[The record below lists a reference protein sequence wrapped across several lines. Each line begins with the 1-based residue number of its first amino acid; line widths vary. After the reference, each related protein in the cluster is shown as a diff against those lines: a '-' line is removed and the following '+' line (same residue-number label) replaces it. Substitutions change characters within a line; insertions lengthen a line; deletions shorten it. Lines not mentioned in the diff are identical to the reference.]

1 MDMLFSGASDL
12 VSYGPGVDAR
22 ALAILLAVLAA
33 VALAFGAQFQNDAVV
48 EKGKQ
53 APKKGAK
60 LGRGSLSLKQLFA
73 LLSKPKWLSGTAFM
87 AIGIVL
93 QLAALSLA
101 PLIVVQPVGAI
112 ALVITSLLNAKVTKT
127 KLNRGT
133 IIAVSL
139 CTVGIAA
146 FVAMASGVA
155 DETVL
160 NDDRLREV
168 LGVLGVILVIFT
180 VLFFTLGRHAK
191 ALTYVIGAGVLYGFV
206 ATLAKVVI
214 QRIYQSEFEWL
225 TLLCLIALI
234 GAVSLGSWFVQNAY
248 SSGPPDLVIAGLTVI
263 DPLVAVS
270 IGIVILGEATSASL
284 PVIIGFGFSA
294 VVAVIGVILLSKVHP
309 ELSRPR
315 AQTEGKI

>member
-1 MDMLFSGASDL
+1 
-12 VSYGPGVDAR
+12 
-22 ALAILLAVLAA
+22 
-33 VALAFGAQFQNDAVV
+33 
-48 EKGKQ
+48 
-53 APKKGAK
+53 
-60 LGRGSLSLKQLFA
+60 
-73 LLSKPKWLSGTAFM
+73 
-87 AIGIVL
+87 
-93 QLAALSLA
+93 
-101 PLIVVQPVGAI
+101 
-112 ALVITSLLNAKVTKT
+112 
-127 KLNRGT
+127 
-133 IIAVSL
+133 
-139 CTVGIAA
+139 
-146 FVAMASGVA
+146 
-155 DETVL
+155 
-160 NDDRLREV
+160 
-168 LGVLGVILVIFT
+168 
-180 VLFFTLGRHAK
+180 
-191 ALTYVIGAGVLYGFV
+191 V